1 MEKKLE
7 ILAQSQGISIKRTES
22 IIRLIDDGATLPF
35 MARYRKEATG
45 GLDEVQLGSFI
56 DELNRL
62 NELEKRKKSI
72 LKSIDEQ
79 GKLTPELSAQIE
91 ACWDLSTLEDIYLP
105 YKSKRKT
112 KADVAI
118 EAGLLPLA
126 KQIMAQNQ
134 SDLEAVVLRTAPSHL
149 DYEEALAGAKH
160 IIAEWVNERIALRNH
175 FRKAIE
181 REGQLVSKLKRGKDA
196 STEEAQT
203 YLDYHSHSESV
214 RRVPSHRFLAMRRGE
229 KVGVLSLSI
238 EISDHSIENALNR
251 FIVKGSGELSAAVLD
266 AGQDAWKRLLL
277 PSLSSEVFT
286 ELDAKAQEAAIDVFA
301 LNLEPLLLQPPV
313 GNVRTLAIDPGF
325 RTGCKVVC
333 LDEYGRLLHNETIY
347 PHPPQ
352 KEWAEAQKKLRTLVS
367 AYKIQ
372 AISIGNGTAGRET
385 EQLVRNTRFDSE
397 IQVYVV
403 NEDGASIYSASKIA
417 RAEFPDKDVTV
428 RGAVSI
434 GRRLQD
440 PLAEL
445 VKIEPQHIGVGQYQH
460 DLNPKRLEERLSR
473 VVEKCV
479 NAVGVELNSA
489 SASLLEKVAG
499 LGPSLSTAIV
509 NYRNENGAFKSRKD
523 LLKVPR
529 LGAKA
534 YEQAAGFLRVS
545 NSENILDTTGVHPER
560 YALVTQ
566 IARSVKLKP
575 ADVVRNSEAIRSINW
590 SSFTSDDVG
599 LPTLEDIKNELL
611 QPARDPRGSVKV
623 FEFANIRSISELSI
637 GMELPGIVTNLT
649 DFGAFVDLGIKQN
662 GLIHIS
668 RLKDG
673 YVAHPSEVLQVQN
686 HVKVRV
692 EEVDERRNR
701 IGLRLI
707 DRI

>member
-45 GLDEVQLGSFI
+45 GLDEVALGSFI
-56 DELNRL
+56 DELSRL
-62 NELEKRKKSI
+62 NDLEKRKKTI
-72 LKSIDEQ
+72 LKSIEEQ
-79 GKLTPELSAQIE
+79 GKLTPELAAQID

-112 KADVAI
+112 KADLAI

-134 SDLEAVVLRTAPSHL
+134 SDLEAVVLRTAPSSIEF
-149 DYEEALAGAKH
+149 DEALTGAKH

-181 REGQLVSKLKRGKDA
+181 RDGQLVSKLKRGKDA
-196 STEEAQT
+196 TSEEAQV
-203 YLDYHSHSESV
+203 YLDYHSHSESI

-229 KVGVLSLSI
+229 RVGVLSLSI
-238 EISDHSIENALNR
+238 DISDHVVDNALNR
-251 FIVKGSGELSAAVLD
+251 FIVKGNGELSKAVLD
-266 AGQDAWKRLLL
+266 AGYDAWKRLLL
-277 PSLSSEVFT
+277 PSLSTEVFA
-286 ELDAKAQEAAIDVFA
+286 ELETKAQEAAIDVFA

-333 LDEYGRLLHNETIY
+333 LDEYGSLLHNETIY

-367 AYKIQ
+367 SYKIQ

-499 LGPSLSTAIV
+499 LGPSLSTTIV
-509 NYRNENGAFKSRKD
+509 KYRNENGPFQSRVD
-523 LLKVPR
+523 LLNVPR

-545 NSENILDTTGVHPER
+545 NSKNILDTTGVHPER

-566 IARSVKLKP
+566 IARSINQKP
-575 ADVVRNSEAIRSINW
+575 ADIVRNSEAIKSIDW
-590 SSFTSDDVG
+590 KRFVSEEVG
-599 LPTLEDIKNELL
+599 LPTLEDIKNELI
-611 QPARDPRGSVKV
+611 QPARDPRGKVKV
-623 FEFANIRSISELSI
+623 FEFANIRSISELTV

-673 YVAHPSEVLQVQN
+673 YVSHPSEILQVQN
-686 HVKVRV
+686 HVMVRI

-707 DRI
+707 ERI